1 MRKVPP
7 CTESYIIFAYNYHP
21 PIWPDEPNAQEAALA
36 CTLLPLLEQL
46 QAESN
51 SAVDNAAATE
61 NSAIRAYVGA
71 DNHVDR
77 HVFDTVNEHLDALQ
91 T

>member
-1 MRKVPP
+1 MARRAK
-7 CTESYIIFAYNYHP
+7 CSRS
-21 PIWPDEPNAQEAALA
+21 AALA
-36 CTLLPLLEQL
+36 CTLPPLLEQL

-61 NSAIRAYVGA
+61 NSTIRAHVGA